1 MMSAFPAVVWLQ
13 AEQGA
18 GPDMSFFLV
27 MGVIF
32 LIFYMLVMR
41 PQQKKQREHEAAL
54 KAVAKGDRVITTGGL
69 HGVVTEARDE
79 VLSIEIARVK
89 GDRVRVDV
97 QRARIDSIIKK
108 DDGKGSSSGK
118 DDAKGESK
126 GGKKS

>member
-41 PQQKKQREHEAAL
+41 PQQKRQREHETAL

-69 HGVVTEARDE
+69 HGVVAEARDE

-97 QRARIDSIIKK
+97 QRARIDSISKK

-118 DDAKGESK
+118 DDAKAESK

>member
-97 QRARIDSIIKK
+97 QRARIDSITKK

-118 DDAKGESK
+118 GDAKGESK